1 MKRSVE
7 AELGLSRYGLE
18 PSSIRP
24 LFRAAQ
30 KIQSILRETNIPL
43 EQKGLSIGEIGVCT
57 LNYKEPGSSCFIFW
71 GCLSPTTNFNEP
83 CCKQHVPNIRNFCL
97 PESISKYNGEIG
109 LRIIEA
115 WEKMFQED
123 GFNISVARI
132 NNRKKQIA
140 FWKELKYKIPESE
153 KEKQIPFY
161 MVKEL

>member
-132 NNRKKQIA
+132 NNRKNR
-140 FWKELKYKIPESE
+140 L
-153 KEKQIPFY
+153 PFG
-161 MVKEL
+161 KNLNIKFLNQKRRNKFHSIW